1 MTMLILHPVIQLLA
15 TFLAFYVLLLGVGR
29 FRRLHLQQKTSF
41 NWKLH
46 VRLGTTVLL
55 IWLAGMFLGLLM
67 VKLYW
72 HGLLITGVHAKRAFF
87 ILPLILIGLA
97 SGWYMHKRKKK
108 RIILPLV
115 HGSVNVL
122 LLIVSA
128 LQAFSGWQVYD
139 AFVLGN

>member
-1 MTMLILHPVIQLLA
+1 
-15 TFLAFYVLLLGVGR
+15 
-29 FRRLHLQQKTSF
+29 
-41 NWKLH
+41 
-46 VRLGTTVLL
+46 
-55 IWLAGMFLGLLM
+55 
-67 VKLYW
+67 
-72 HGLLITGVHAKRAFF
+72 
-87 ILPLILIGLA
+87 
-97 SGWYMHKRKKK
+97 MHKRKKK